1 MYSYKLRDID
11 SKGPALFIKI
21 QDVDFAI
28 FTDTFLN
35 AIALLNPEF
44 VLQNK
49 EASAVSELPQRFKT
63 ILGECTIYFNLDE
76 AIIRSDREELVLM
89 IDSRLMINPIFDK
102 ID

>member
-1 MYSYKLRDID
+1 MYRYKLRDID
-11 SKGPALFIKI
+11 CKGPALFIKI

-28 FTDTFLN
+28 FLDAFLN

-49 EASAVSELPQRFKT
+49 EASALTELPQRFNT
-63 ILGECTIYFNLDE
+63 ILGECTIYNNLDE

-89 IDSRLMINPIFDK
+89 IDSRLMINSLFDK